1 MRMEIIEDIREV
13 LPKYVLND
21 NGKLLL
27 ENIDTRRTKKEKVIH
42 DHQETF
48 LEGSEEIYKE
58 KKRQKRNVELRI
70 KAIDYYKLNCYVCG
84 CNFEEMYG
92 DYGAGYIEIHHLN
105 LLADSKGDQESTVN
119 DVRVV
124 CSNCHSVLHHQGRT
138 PMNIDEFKD
147 FVQARKS
154 RLHPST

>member
-1 MRMEIIEDIREV
+1 METIEDIREV

-21 NGKLLL
+21 NSKLLL
-27 ENIDTRRTKKEKVIH
+27 ENLVMGETKKENVIH

-58 KKRQKRNVELRI
+58 KKKQKRSVELRL
-70 KAIDYYKLNCYVCG
+70 KAIEYYKLNCYVCG

-105 LLADSKGDQESTVN
+105 LLADSKSEQENTLN

-138 PMNIDEFKD
+138 PMNIDELKD
-147 FVQARKS
+147 FVRVRKS
-154 RLHPST
+154 KLQAST